1 MSVGRVVWGNQ
12 MQFLRPNRLPGR
24 LPLRGPAAAALAAAV
39 ALAPLF
45 AAAQDDTLHHL
56 LNHLHPSASRS
67 GSQGYLGVLV
77 EDVDNESF
85 SRLRLADKHG
95 AVIRLI
101 DHDAPAGQIGLKVDD
116 VVLAI
121 NGQNVENSA
130 QFSSL
135 LRELPPGRKIS
146 LLIARDGD
154 RQTVAVQLVD
164 HKTMDRDVWNKLN
177 SPDGLAPAT
186 PGSMNMLTGVS
197 GDAPSSGFHLPF
209 FGSEL
214 KAGAIVEPLTAQMS
228 GYFGIPGGVLVKQVA
243 RRSEAEASGLRI
255 YDIILRVGPEP
266 IKTSSDW
273 DRALRA
279 NQGKEVQLA
288 ILRDRHQQTLTLQ
301 VDNKHHK

>member
-1 MSVGRVVWGNQ
+1 MH
-12 MQFLRPNRLPGR
+12 FLRPNRHLPNRLSRR
-24 LPLRGPAAAALAAAV
+24 LPLRGSAVAALTAAI
-39 ALAPLF
+39 ALVPILSPLP
-45 AAAQDDTLHHL
+45 AAAQDDALHHL
-56 LNHLHPSASRS
+56 LNRLHAAASRPS
-67 GSQGYLGVLV
+67 SQGYLGVLV
-77 EDVDNESF
+77 EDVSNESF
-85 SRLRLADKHG
+85 SRLRLTDKRG

-121 NGQNVENSA
+121 NGQNVENAA
-130 QFSSL
+130 QFNSL
-135 LRELPPGRKIS
+135 LHELQPGRKIS
-146 LLIARDGD
+146 LLIVRDGD

-177 SPDGLAPAT
+177 SPDGFSPST
-186 PGSMNMLTGVS
+186 PGGMNMLPDGS

-243 RRSEAEASGLRI
+243 RRSEAEAAGLRI
-255 YDIILRVGPEP
+255 YDIILRVGSDP
-266 IKTSSDW
+266 IKTTSDW

-301 VDNKHHK
+301 VDNKHRK